1 MSKEN
6 QAGQRKRRPGLV
18 TNNIPH
24 TIYSGGNLLV
34 NCIDGR
40 CEKKT
45 DFLFYLRIIIE
56 FQSMFN

>member
-1 MSKEN
+1 MQKEN

-40 CEKKT
+40 CEKKLT
-45 DFLFYLRIIIE
+45 
-56 FQSMFN
+56 SSST